1 MRKLILLFSLQL
13 LLFQGILS
21 AQVQLTVE
29 LQPDNITYVVKLT
42 PDASYTLPLNT
53 TNNAQITFVTP
64 TGGLQVDQVTN
75 IKGLW
80 SSGTIIPAPAEN
92 PSKDYLMFT
101 LQSGTTDIPYNVGEE
116 VELFSFQNTGMC
128 TGCLIYTSPSPR
140 DRQKS
145 RMPSSA

>member
-1 MRKLILLFSLQL
+1 MRKLILLFSLHL

-29 LQPDNITYVVKLT
+29 LQPDDTTYVVKLT
-42 PDASYTLPLNT
+42 PDASYTFPLNT

-80 SSGTIIPAPAEN
+80 SSGIIIPAPDEN
-92 PSKDYLMFT
+92 PDKDYLMFT
-101 LQSGTTDIPYNVGEE
+101 LQSGTTDIPYIAGEE

-128 TGCLIYTSPSPR
+128 TGALEFVTNEDPLTVL
-140 DRQKS
+140 
-145 RMPSSA
+145 